1 LRTSASHKTHLA
13 GLPVLDEG
21 RAAEFAAD
29 TTESLS
35 KAEALERAPREDLD
49 AYLDAYLA

>member
-1 LRTSASHKTHLA
+1 MTD
-13 GLPVLDEG
+13 LPALDAA